1 VDDGEEL
8 AARRSRESVKPA
20 VRKCDIILDLLEMTI
35 NKEVLENGL
44 TILTEQIEPWRSIS
58 LGIWLKKGS
67 RDETPREAGIYH
79 FIEHMVFKGT
89 NKRNAYEVAKI
100 MDSIGGFN
108 DAFTSKENTCFYAKV
123 LDEHLPIIL
132 DLFADILIDPKFEDE
147 DIERERKVIHEEIK
161 MVEDT
166 PGDIIHEL
174 FLENFWPDHPLGRP
188 ILGTTDTVNAVNRKK
203 LKEQF
208 ALNYV
213 PHNMVVSAAGNIRHE
228 DLVASIRNLFRLKRN
243 GSAVSDAK
251 YTPAVPRPMV
261 VLRSKK
267 DLEQAHVVLGM
278 MGYDTEH
285 PDRYAAGV
293 MNVILGGSMSS
304 RLFQRIREERGLC
317 YTVYSSMNSFRECGY
332 VNIYAGTARDT
343 IRTAAE
349 LILKEC
355 RLLAKE
361 EVTPDELENAKNHL
375 KGGMILSLESSS
387 NRMFT
392 LARNEI
398 YHGRQIS
405 VDETLEHINA
415 VTQDDVKRVAAD
427 LFQHEDYGIVAL
439 GDLED
444 LDLREDDLKAL

>member
-1 VDDGEEL
+1 
-8 AARRSRESVKPA
+8 
-20 VRKCDIILDLLEMTI
+20 MTI

-44 TILTEQIEPWRSIS
+44 TVLTERIEPWRSVS

-67 RDETPREAGIYH
+67 RDEAPRDAGIYH

-89 NKRNAYEVAKI
+89 SKRNAYDIAKL

-132 DLFADILIDPKFEDE
+132 DIFTDILIDPKFDEE
-147 DIERERKVIHEEIK
+147 DIERERRVIHEEIK
-161 MVEDT
+161 MVEDA
-166 PGDIIHEL
+166 PGDIVHEL
-174 FLENFWPDHPLGRP
+174 FLENFWADHPLGRP
-188 ILGTTDTVNAVNRKK
+188 ILGTTDTVNAIDRSK

-208 ALNYV
+208 TLNYV
-213 PHNMVVSAAGNIRHE
+213 PRNIVVSAAGNLDH
-228 DLVASIRNLFRLKRN
+228 DQLVDSIRKLFRLGRN
-243 GSAVSDAK
+243 GAEPPALDRASAK
-251 YTPAVPRPMV
+251 PHPMV

-267 DLEQAHVVLGM
+267 DLEQAHLVLGM

-317 YTVYSSMNSFRECGY
+317 YTVYSSLNSFRECGY
-332 VNIYAGTARDT
+332 MNIYAGTARENVR
-343 IRTAAE
+343 IAAE

-355 RLLAKE
+355 RLLAE
-361 EVTPDELENAKNHL
+361 EPVTSEELDNAKNHL

-387 NRMFT
+387 NRMFA

-405 VDETLEHINA
+405 VDEALQKIHD
-415 VTQDDVKRVAAD
+415 VTQEDIRRVAGD
-427 LFQHEDYGIVAL
+427 LFKHRNYGMVVV
-439 GDLED
+439 GDLDGLDLKEED
-444 LDLREDDLKAL
+444 LRTL